1 LLRNR
6 PVIGEALLT
15 HLSCIATVRPED
27 ADAIRRIPGEVR
39 TIRRH
44 KDILSPGEIPG
55 FAVVVLRGLLARYR
69 TSSKGTRQI
78 HGFCIPTDAPGLE
91 ALHLDYIDDTLGA
104 LVSSVVGFV
113 SHKSLFRLM
122 DERPHVA
129 ALIARAGVLQGSIC
143 RQWLMRNSTQPA
155 HASMAN
161 LFCETYVRADA
172 AGLVDNGCCDL
183 PVTQENLGEA
193 LGLTGVHVNR
203 TLQLLRQLGLVEM
216 KLGRLFI
223 HDFRELAKLAEFD
236 PHYLHLKGSSGSLSQ
251 CGTQHLARRSQG
263 PIGGYGGVQ
272 ATADV

>member
-1 LLRNR
+1 
-6 PVIGEALLT
+6 VIGEALVT
-15 HLSCIATVRPED
+15 HLSCISTVRPED

-44 KDILSPGEIPG
+44 RDILSPGEIPG
-55 FAVVVLRGLLARYR
+55 FAVVVLRGLLARYS
-69 TSSKGTRQI
+69 TSSKGARQI
-78 HGFCIPTDAPGLE
+78 HGFCMPTDTPGLE

-122 DERPHVA
+122 DERPCVA

-161 LFCETYVRADA
+161 LFCETYARADA

-203 TLQLLRQLGLVEM
+203 TLQLLRQLGLVEL
-216 KLGRLFI
+216 KLGRLVI
-223 HDFRELAKLAEFD
+223 HDFDELAKLAEFD
-236 PHYLHLKGSSGSLSQ
+236 PHYLHLRGAAGSLRD
-251 CGTQHLARRSQG
+251 TKRNTFARIPQD
-263 PIGGYGGVQ
+263 PILGHK
-272 ATADV
+272 ARADA